1 MKKFLR
7 ESRKEFQKRALKIDK
22 RIRFAISAGALAVLM
37 LLSTFFYFDRAF
49 IFIPIIAL
57 TTYFLTYFS
66 LAEGIEK
73 MGWFEMFVMP
83 VLVSISFYL
92 FYFLFPVRWLTRIPF
107 IIFYGISIYAAI
119 VTSNIFNVGVEKSLG
134 LYRAAFS
141 INFLYQ
147 AIVSF
152 LFFNLIFALQSAF
165 ILNGILTGAIGFLL
179 SLNLFWSI
187 RLKKYLEREVLLYA
201 AFVGLVIGELALL
214 ISFLPLQVSV
224 YSLFM
229 AASYY
234 SLAGLVYNYIDEKLF
249 RETIR
254 EYILVFGFVLI
265 ITFLSLSW

>member
-1 MKKFLR
+1 MKKLIKNLR
-7 ESRKEFQKRALKIDK
+7 RDFQKWAIKIDK
-22 RIRFAISAGALAVLM
+22 RVRFVVSAGLLGGIM
-37 LLSTFFYFDRAF
+37 LFATFFNFDRAI
-49 IFIPIIAL
+49 IFIPLIIIL
-57 TTYFLTYFS
+57 TFFFTYFS
-66 LAEGIEK
+66 LVEGIEK
-73 MGWFEMFVMP
+73 MGWFGLFLMP
-83 VLVSISFYL
+83 ILVSVSFYL
-92 FYFLFPVRWLTRIPF
+92 FYFLFPGRWLTRIPF
-107 IIFYGISIYAAI
+107 LIFYEISIYATLL
-119 VTSNIFNVGVEKSLG
+119 TSNIFNVGVEKSLG

>member
-1 MKKFLR
+1 MRKFLKR
-7 ESRKEFQKRALKIDK
+7 ARIEFQKRALKIDK
-22 RIRFAISAGALAVLM
+22 RIRFGISAALMATLM

-49 IFIPIIAL
+49 IFIPIIAVV
-57 TTYFLTYFS
+57 TYFLTYFS

-73 MGWFEMFVMP
+73 MGWFGMFVMP
-83 VLVSISFYL
+83 VAVSISFYL

-107 IIFYGISIYAAI
+107 IIFYGISIYASI

-147 AIVSF
+147 AIVAF
-152 LFFNLIFALQSAF
+152 LFFNLIFALQGAF
-165 ILNGILTGAIGFLL
+165 ILNGLVAGAIGLLL

-187 RLKKYLEREVLLYA
+187 RLKKYLEREVLYYA
-201 AFVGLVIGELALL
+201 GFVGLVTAELAMF
-214 ISFLPLQVSV
+214 ISFLPLQGTV

-229 AASYY
+229 TASYY
-234 SLAGLVYNYIDEKLF
+234 SLAGLIYHHIDEKLF
-249 RETIR
+249 KETIR

>member
-1 MKKFLR
+1 M
-7 ESRKEFQKRALKIDK
+7 
-22 RIRFAISAGALAVLM
+22 
-37 LLSTFFYFDRAF
+37 
-49 IFIPIIAL
+49 
-57 TTYFLTYFS
+57 
-66 LAEGIEK
+66 
-73 MGWFEMFVMP
+73 
-83 VLVSISFYL
+83 
-92 FYFLFPVRWLTRIPF
+92 
-107 IIFYGISIYAAI
+107 
-119 VTSNIFNVGVEKSLG
+119 TSNIFNVGVEKSLV

-165 ILNGILTGAIGFLL
+165 ILNGILTGAIWFLL